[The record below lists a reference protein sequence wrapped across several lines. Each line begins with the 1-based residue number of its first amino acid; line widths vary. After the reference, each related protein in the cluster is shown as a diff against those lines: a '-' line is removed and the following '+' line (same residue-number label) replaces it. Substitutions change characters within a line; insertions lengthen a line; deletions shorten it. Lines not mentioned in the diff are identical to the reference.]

1 MLKHP
6 FILLFVIFSIIGI
19 LVATKQV
26 KTPQIFQPKANVI
39 GVSLS
44 VLPSQMTLEKGQ
56 ETTFDISLDSAE
68 EEVTAVELALTYAQ
82 SVIQIT
88 DIKPSTKLPQ
98 IIGKELTKP
107 GQANAIL
114 LASPGS
120 ITKSGGVIATI
131 TIKAVGSGNATI
143 RFDTNTKVSAVG
155 KSGDVL
161 VGINPSEITVNDSQ
175 STAQSEND
183 GSPVTELLTG
193 QADQLIKD
201 YLNPESSA
209 EAAVEEKGNFLNKYT
224 KEVSKYIKGVI
235 NNINSSIEDKAKDL
249 VG

>member
-1 MLKHP
+1 MFKHP
-6 FILLFVIFSIIGI
+6 FVLLFVIFSIIGI

-26 KTPQIFQPKANVI
+26 KTPQIFMPKANVV

-44 VLPSQMTLEKGQ
+44 VLPSQMTLEQGQ

-68 EEVTAVELALTYAQ
+68 EEVSAVELALTYAQ

-88 DIKPSTKLPQ
+88 DIKPSQKLPQ

-131 TIKAVGSGNATI
+131 SVKAIGSGNATI

-161 VGINPSEITVNDSQ
+161 VGINPAEIVVNESQ
-175 STAQSEND
+175 VAQPEFLGAD
-183 GSPVTELLTG
+183 PAELTT

-201 YLNPESSA
+201 YLNPESTSEA
-209 EAAVEEKGNFLNKYT
+209 EVEEKNGFIKKYT
-224 KEVSKYIKGVI
+224 DEVSKYIKGVI
-235 NNINSSIEDKAKDL
+235 NNINIRIEDTAKDI

>member
-6 FILLFVIFSIIGI
+6 FVLLFVFFGIVGI
-19 LVATKQV
+19 LIATNQV
-26 KTPQIFQPKANVI
+26 KTPQIFMPKANVV

-44 VLPSQMTLEKGQ
+44 IFPSQMTLEQGQ

-68 EEVTAVELALTYAQ
+68 EEVSAVELALTYAQ

-88 DIKPSTKLPQ
+88 DIKPAQKLPQ

-131 TIKAVGSGNATI
+131 TVKAIGAGNATI

-161 VGINPSEITVNDSQ
+161 VGINPSEVTVNGKDPQ
-175 STAQSEND
+175 QMGNTNTSTEQQ
-183 GSPVTELLTG
+183 LTG
-193 QADQLIKD
+193 RADQLIKD
-201 YLNPESSA
+201 YLNPESTA
-209 EAAVEEKGNFLNKYT
+209 EAAIEEKGNFLDRYK
-224 KEVSKYIKGVI
+224 KGVSDYIKKVI
-235 NNINSSIEDKAKDL
+235 NDINLRFEDTAKEI